1 MKLKLSALGLV
12 ALLAFAACTTSARR
26 TMYNSLASVGYA
38 TQAAYDGYLALVVR
52 QTISSKNVTTVSKA
66 YDSFQAV
73 YSSAV
78 AAAQFA
84 TNAPAT
90 APVIEASTK
99 VFSEIN
105 RAKEEK

>member
-1 MKLKLSALGLV
+1 MKIKLSALGLV
-12 ALLAFAACTTSARR
+12 AMLAFAACTTTARR
-26 TMYNSLASVGYA
+26 VTYNSLASVGYA
-38 TQAAYDGYLALVVR
+38 TRAAMDGYLDLVVSGAVS
-52 QTISSKNVTTVSKA
+52 TKNLSSVSKS

-78 AAAQFA
+78 SVAQLS

-90 APVIEASTK
+90 GPVIEASTK
-99 VFSEIN
+99 VFSEIS